1 MTPARDL
8 TDMDRNVAFYPWFK
22 FLQNMLFWQA
32 VWFLYFQSE
41 LSAAEAVLLYAI
53 YDVATTAMEV
63 PSGYMSDRLGRRV
76 TLVAS
81 AVAGLAGAALLG
93 LGTGFAVFAAA
104 QILLGAGSAFASGTD
119 SALLY
124 KSLAARGRAD
134 EIERQELRAWR
145 FSFVALALSAFLGGL
160 MSIWNTSL
168 PFLASAAAF
177 VGVLVITIGFREPGR
192 TDADLPQGAELVR
205 LGSLRAALTEPVL
218 VWLFALAVLMY
229 VFSHILFVFGQPFIL
244 QALQARGLEQDAPA
258 ISGIVSALMMLISVL
273 ASMVAPV
280 LRRRLG
286 LPLIL
291 LVAFG
296 VQITLSGTLA
306 VTDAAPAIAV
316 LFLRMVPNSLARPFI
331 LARVQ
336 PMLKND
342 SRATYLSLQSLA
354 GRLILAASL
363 FLASFAIG
371 DQAAMS
377 HADIRLILGWYA
389 GAGIVCLCLLAVLAG
404 RLPIDGKRP

>member
-1 MTPARDL
+1 MTPARSP

-22 FLQNMLFWQA
+22 FLQGMLFWQA

-124 KSLAARGRAD
+124 ESLAARGRVD

-160 MSIWNTSL
+160 MTIWNASL

-177 VGVLVITIGFREPGR
+177 LGVLLITIRFSEPVR
-192 TDADLPQGAELVR
+192 TDTELPQGAELIR
-205 LGSLRAALTEPVL
+205 LGSLRTALTEPVL
-218 VWLFALAVLMY
+218 VWFFALAVLMY

-273 ASMVAPV
+273 ASMFAPV

-286 LPLIL
+286 LPMIL
-291 LVAFG
+291 LLAFG
-296 VQITLSGTLA
+296 LQIALSGTLA
-306 VTDAAPAIAV
+306 ATDAAPAIAV

-336 PMLKND
+336 PMLQND

-363 FLASFAIG
+363 YLASFAMG
-371 DQAAMS
+371 DQARMD

-389 GAGIVCLCLLAVLAG
+389 GTGIVCLCLLAVLAG
-404 RLPIDGKRP
+404 RLPIDGKRR

>member
-1 MTPARDL
+1 MTPARGR

-76 TLVAS
+76 TLLAS

-124 KSLAARGRAD
+124 ESLAARGRAD

-160 MSIWNTSL
+160 MSTWNASL

-192 TDADLPQGAELVR
+192 TDAELPQGAELLR

-296 VQITLSGTLA
+296 LQIALSGTLA

-363 FLASFAIG
+363 FLASFVIG
-371 DQAAMS
+371 DQAVMG
-377 HADIRLILGWYA
+377 HDDIRLILGWYA

-404 RLPIDGKRP
+404 RLPIDGKRR